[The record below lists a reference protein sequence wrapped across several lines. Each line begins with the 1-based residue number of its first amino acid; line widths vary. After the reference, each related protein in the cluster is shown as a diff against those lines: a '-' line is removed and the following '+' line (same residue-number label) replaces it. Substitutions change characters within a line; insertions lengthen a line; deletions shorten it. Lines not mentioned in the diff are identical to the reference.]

1 MHGTIVIAGSV
12 AQKPRHG
19 GHTWVFLQYLLG
31 FRRLGWNVLF
41 LDQLEP
47 KICVNEEDQPCPW
60 ERSLNLRHVVDTME
74 RFDLKDSFGVYSNQ
88 GERLTGLSRRQV
100 VERTRKAAF
109 LMNVMGFLRD
119 EDILGCAPRR
129 VFLDI
134 DPGFGQMWQDLGLHA
149 LFRGH
154 DDYVTI
160 GEHIG
165 RRSCT
170 IPTCGLRWI
179 TTPQP
184 IVLEYWPVV
193 EEGGESM
200 TSVASWRGAYGPI
213 EYQGKSYGLRVH
225 EFRKFAPL
233 PRLSRRPFQLALDI
247 HPSENNDL
255 ALLHGNGWS
264 LVDPKVAVGNP
275 AAYQAYIH
283 GSKAE
288 FMVAKNMYVQTQ
300 SGWFSDR
307 SICYLASGKPVL
319 AQDTG
324 LGELYPTGEGLL
336 TFTTLEEAVAGV
348 EELTGDYA
356 RHARAARALAEDYFD
371 SNKVLP
377 RLLSKLGIG

>member
-1 MHGTIVIAGSV
+1 MRGTIVIAGSV

-31 FRRLGWNVLF
+31 FRRLGWDVLF
-41 LDQLEP
+41 LDQMEP
-47 KICVNEEDQPCPW
+47 EMCVDKAAKPCPW
-60 ERSLNLRHVVDTME
+60 ERSINVRHVMDVME
-74 RFDLKDSFGVYSNQ
+74 QFDLKDSFAVISNQ
-88 GERLTGLSRRQV
+88 GECFAGLSRRQV
-100 VERTRKAAF
+100 VERTRNAAF
-109 LMNVMGFLRD
+109 LLNVMGFLRD
-119 EDILGCAPRR
+119 EEILGCARRR
-129 VFLDI
+129 VLLDI

-160 GEHIG
+160 GELIG
-165 RRSCT
+165 RRDCR
-170 IPTCGLRWI
+170 IPTCGLRWL
-179 TTPQP
+179 TTRQ
-184 IVLEYWPVV
+184 PVV
-193 EEGGESM
+193 LDNWPAVDEGGESM
-200 TSVASWRGAYGPI
+200 TSVVSWRGAYGPV

-225 EFRKFAPL
+225 EFRKFVTL
-233 PRLSRRPFQLALDI
+233 PRLSGRPFQLALDI
-247 HPSENNDL
+247 HPSETKDL

-264 LVDPKVAVGNP
+264 IVDPNVAVGNP

-283 GSKAE
+283 SSKAE

-324 LGELYPTGEGLL
+324 LRELYPTGAGLL
-336 TFTTLEEAVAGV
+336 TFATLEEAVTGV
-348 EELTGDYA
+348 EELAGAYP

-377 RLLSKLGIG
+377 GLLSKLGIG